1 MNQVQPVTIITG
13 YLGAGKTTFLN
24 QLLRSCSEKRFAV
37 IENEF
42 GKEQIDADLLI
53 RTDIDLIGITNGCIC
68 CTSNGDLDEALFQ
81 LTKKAD
87 LWDELL
93 IECTGVANP
102 EGVIFSLVADPILAR
117 TFPVKRVIGIL
128 DAENYDQ
135 TSALQPIINR
145 QLAQSDVILISKA
158 EKIEDPVTFR
168 SEVAA
173 MFPLSVVEILSNDS
187 SLFNKILRVTRTQDF
202 HINPSIENHH
212 TKGIK
217 SISFSFQESFDLVQ
231 LRHRFIQ
238 LMMFQSSNIY
248 RIKGIFSING
258 EDHRFVL
265 QSVANN
271 VSISKGSL
279 WSEGEQKISKIVFIG
294 ENLER
299 DGLAKMMQQ
308 LFTK

>member
-212 TKGIK
+212 TK
-217 SISFSFQESFDLVQ
+217 
-231 LRHRFIQ
+231 
-238 LMMFQSSNIY
+238 
-248 RIKGIFSING
+248 
-258 EDHRFVL
+258 
-265 QSVANN
+265 
-271 VSISKGSL
+271 
-279 WSEGEQKISKIVFIG
+279 
-294 ENLER
+294 
-299 DGLAKMMQQ
+299 
-308 LFTK
+308 

>member
-1 MNQVQPVTIITG
+1 MDQIKPVTIITG

-24 QLLRSCSEKRFAV
+24 QLLRSRAEKKYAV

-42 GKEQIDADLLI
+42 GQEQIDADLLI
-53 RTDIDLIGITNGCIC
+53 RTDVDLIGITNGCIC

-81 LTKKAD
+81 LMKKSE

-102 EGVIFSLVADPILAR
+102 EGVIFSLVADPVLAR
-117 TFPVKRVIGIL
+117 TFPVKRVIGVL

-135 TSALQPIINR
+135 TSPLQPIINR

-158 EKIEDPVTFR
+158 DKLKDPDSFR
-168 SEVAA
+168 AEVAIK
-173 MFPLSVVEILSNDS
+173 FPLSMVAFLTNDP
-187 SLFNKILRVTRTQDF
+187 SLCESVFQVTRTQDF
-202 HINPSIENHH
+202 HISPNIESHH

-217 SISFSFQESFDLVQ
+217 SISFTFQESFDLGL
-231 LRHRFIQ
+231 LRHRFLQ

-248 RIKGIFSING
+248 RIKGIFSIHG
-258 EDHRFVL
+258 EEHRFVL

-271 VSISKGSL
+271 ISISRGSL
-279 WSEGEQKISKIVFIG
+279 WGVGEQKTSKIVFIG
-294 ENLER
+294 DNLER

-308 LFTK
+308 LFLK